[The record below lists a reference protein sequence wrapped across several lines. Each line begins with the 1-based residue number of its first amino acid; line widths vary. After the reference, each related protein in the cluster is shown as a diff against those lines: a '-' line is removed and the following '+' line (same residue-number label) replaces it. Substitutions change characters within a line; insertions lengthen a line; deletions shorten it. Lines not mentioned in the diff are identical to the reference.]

1 MEVFENILGTFLGLT
16 LSDCLLVVL
25 GVGLKIDHFQCSVGT
40 DNLTYRQE
48 VGGPEEAG
56 YIQDTGYRNR
66 RMQDTY
72 RIQGIWICRNSGLQS
87 SSYAPQPDGPSVRGR
102 RLVSHSNN

>member
-1 MEVFENILGTFLGLT
+1 MFVVILYAIMEVFENILGTFLGLT

-66 RMQDTY
+66 RMQDT
-72 RIQGIWICRNSGLQS
+72 
-87 SSYAPQPDGPSVRGR
+87 
-102 RLVSHSNN
+102 